1 MDEDVIQIFAS
12 HKQRQEKL
20 ETGKVKT
27 LANNINAKNKTK
39 GKGQGDK
46 KKKK

>member
-1 MDEDVIQIFAS
+1 VDEDVIQIFAS

-20 ETGKVKT
+20 ESGKVRQ
-27 LANNINAKNKTK
+27 LANNINAKNKNK
-39 GKGQGDK
+39 GKGEK